1 MSASDRTGDPSPV
14 LRQAIALAKRM
25 GLVEPAAEFESA
37 CFAPFATHEEW
48 LGALP
53 GLIQRFRA
61 ACDTAVPREVEVLLQ
76 RAIRSARQAQA

>member
-1 MSASDRTGDPSPV
+1 MSASERAEDPSPA
-14 LRQAIALAKRM
+14 LRQAVALAKQI
-25 GLVEPAAEFESA
+25 GLEEPAAEFESA

-61 ACDTAVPREVEVLLQ
+61 SCDTAVPREIEVLLQ
-76 RAIRSARQAQA
+76 RAIKSARHSAA